1 MKKIS
6 TYNLKSVNW
15 LLTGILALL
24 GFSSCDQ
31 ISTDM
36 YGTPHSKFT
45 IKGKVTNESNAPIP
59 QIQIR
64 SPYGEN
70 IPHTD
75 TLYTDSKGEF
85 NYSFNGFLRGDN
97 IPLLLTDIDGEQNG
111 GSYASD
117 SVSVSF
123 KDAEMTGNDGEW
135 YLGEATKEITIVLKE
150 KKEEKTNKRL
160 LYAKNPNH
168 KLLKHIG
175 FEYRIKKRNKE

>member
-6 TYNLKSVNW
+6 TFLLKSVNG

-31 ISTDM
+31 VSTDM

-45 IKGKVTNESNAPIP
+45 IKGKVTNESNIPIP

-64 SPYGEN
+64 SPYGED
-70 IPHTD
+70 IPHAD

-85 NYSFNGFLRGDN
+85 KYSSTGSLRSNN
-97 IPLLLTDIDGEQNG
+97 IPLLLTDIDGEKNE
-111 GSYASD
+111 GSYAPD

-123 KDAEMTGNDGEW
+123 KDADVTGGDGGW

-150 KKEEKTNKRL
+150 KREE
-160 LYAKNPNH
+160 
-168 KLLKHIG
+168 
-175 FEYRIKKRNKE
+175 RNK

>member
-6 TYNLKSVNW
+6 TSLLKSANW
-15 LLTGILALL
+15 LLTGLLALL

-31 ISTDM
+31 VSTDM

-45 IKGKVTNESNAPIP
+45 IKGKVTNESNSPIP

-64 SPYGEN
+64 SPYGED
-70 IPHTD
+70 IPHAD

-85 NYSFNGFLRGDN
+85 NYSFNGFFRSDN

-111 GSYASD
+111 GSYAPD

-123 KDAEMTGNDGEW
+123 KDVDVTGGDGGW

-150 KKEEKTNKRL
+150 KKEE
-160 LYAKNPNH
+160 
-168 KLLKHIG
+168 
-175 FEYRIKKRNKE
+175 IKK